1 MRNYGHWLN
10 GQEHEPSGGK
20 YLERLSPANGESLG
34 AYALGNAADV
44 DAAIRCARAR
54 FESGVWSQIGAS
66 DRGGVL
72 MKLADL
78 LEFNREALSR
88 LEAEESGKPI
98 TAARGEVDYS
108 VALTRFAASN
118 AWNIPGQVM
127 SHNGPDKLGVV
138 LYEPRGVVAL
148 IVPWNYPVVCL
159 MQKLP
164 FALAAGCTI
173 VAKPSEF
180 TSGTALMIARLL
192 KEAGLPDGVFNVITG
207 TGEDVG
213 EHLVTHPDTSMISFT
228 GSSAIGRR
236 VARNAGDGIKRV
248 ALELGGKG
256 ANIIFADADLDA
268 ALEGAIQG
276 FIINKGEECCAGG
289 RILVERPIAGAFLA
303 RLEKRAKEIRLGLPL
318 DESTEMGPLIS
329 PRQMSKVLGY
339 IESGKREG
347 ATLITG
353 GARELSAPLANG
365 CYIQPT
371 IFADVTPQ
379 MTINREEIFGP
390 VAAVIPF
397 DGLDEAV
404 ALTNDTPY
412 GLANGVW
419 TSNVDKAIAVIRRV
433 RSGMVYVNTFL
444 ETIPQLPFGGMKQS
458 GIGRENGLEGML
470 EFLEQKSAF
479 IRLRTKF

>member
-1 MRNYGHWLN
+1 
-10 GQEHEPSGGK
+10 
-20 YLERLSPANGESLG
+20 
-34 AYALGNAADV
+34 
-44 DAAIRCARAR
+44 
-54 FESGVWSQIGAS
+54 
-66 DRGGVL
+66 
-72 MKLADL
+72 
-78 LEFNREALSR
+78 
-88 LEAEESGKPI
+88 
-98 TAARGEVDYS
+98 
-108 VALTRFAASN
+108 
-118 AWNIPGQVM
+118 
-127 SHNGPDKLGVV
+127 
-138 LYEPRGVVAL
+138 
-148 IVPWNYPVVCL
+148 
-159 MQKLP
+159 
-164 FALAAGCTI
+164 
-173 VAKPSEF
+173 
-180 TSGTALMIARLL
+180 
-192 KEAGLPDGVFNVITG
+192 
-207 TGEDVG
+207 
-213 EHLVTHPDTSMISFT
+213 
-228 GSSAIGRR
+228 
-236 VARNAGDGIKRV
+236 
-248 ALELGGKG
+248 
-256 ANIIFADADLDA
+256 
-268 ALEGAIQG
+268 
-276 FIINKGEECCAGG
+276 
-289 RILVERPIAGAFLA
+289 LVERPIAGAFLA